1 MAEETITW
9 ELLKQLGLSITPHS
23 DPAHGWGYTWQNRD
37 WVGPFTTPSAALHA
51 AFTEALLALQ
61 FRSASPFLQKPGELW
76 RFDGP
81 EKGWF
86 RIGGPGTEDDEEA
99 AVLASA
105 HVSLTA
111 INGRQK
117 RHILADKQE
126 HSRSIAAVLKQHNL
140 AESAKIGHNLAE
152 STKFD
157 NGFDWPLMH
166 SKPFAAEKTFSQEQ
180 DLSTKT
186 RFKKQPERDI
196 LAEAANLRRE

>member
-1 MAEETITW
+1 M
-9 ELLKQLGLSITPHS
+9 ELSKMIYIAIVICYSL
-23 DPAHGWGYTWQNRD
+23 
-37 WVGPFTTPSAALHA
+37 
-51 AFTEALLALQ
+51 
-61 FRSASPFLQKPGELW
+61 
-76 RFDGP
+76 
-81 EKGWF
+81 
-86 RIGGPGTEDDEEA
+86 
-99 AVLASA
+99 
-105 HVSLTA
+105 SLTA